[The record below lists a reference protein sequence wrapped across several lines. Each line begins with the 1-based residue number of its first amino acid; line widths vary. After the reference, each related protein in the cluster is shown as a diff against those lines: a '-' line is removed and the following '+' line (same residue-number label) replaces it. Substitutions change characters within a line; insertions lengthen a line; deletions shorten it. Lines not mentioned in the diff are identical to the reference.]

1 MNRKANLSRHLKDI
15 LGGQKPLDETTGPL
29 FLEAICDQSDLLTC
43 LKTIRGNA
51 NGLSL
56 VQQAMRMDISTPFLN
71 GIAATFIFHLSSKPE
86 VAKVADGMY
95 IRDLLLAIVEP
106 DIYWAQLIEEFKAGR
121 LQERAQQ
128 GFAWLLLQL
137 VSLRDAERAA
147 PYRQLAQDPKILNT
161 LVTSRHSQIR
171 ARGALIQH
179 LVTLTKPGSFKGL
192 QYTPGGRHDN
202 DFENFRKIAILPT
215 SDELESTE
223 KPFLRPA
230 STLADV
236 SSELLLTTHLDNQF
250 RLLREDMIYEMRDEL
265 QIAQGKKAGKHR
277 GRVLKPLYVHGM
289 YTQRQVQWPGQG
301 QGRGQ
306 EERLVK
312 WGLMLECRAALGPQ
326 DQTVQ
331 VRKKFFLENKNIL
344 RHQSMACLMDGND
357 VLAFATIHR
366 DEDLLSKKQ
375 SIIVIQIQGS
385 QVTRPLLQR
394 LKSPKEL
401 KLFQVDTALFAYE
414 PVLNALQSMQRFCLS
429 EDLFDWNVTRNVG
442 IVSGPLSERAERVQ
456 HQVGQDLRAMLETQR
471 TVCLDAAQTA
481 SLCAGLSQRVS
492 LIQGPPGTGKSFI
505 GALLAKSIHDLTQ
518 QTILVVC
525 YTNHALDQ
533 FLEDLLDIGIPMT
546 SLVRLGGKSTPRTL
560 PFSIQTLSRTS
571 SPRRTKS
578 DWDVINVFRERAKEL
593 SEELHQTFREYQS
606 SNASDLDILE
616 HLEFQ
621 HSEYHAA
628 FKVPDPTDDMQV
640 VGHKGKAV
648 KPNYLLKRWAS
659 GKDAGLFKAA
669 INVQSASQIW
679 NSTRAFRDDLLD
691 TWRAEMLEEQ
701 IGQFS
706 TSSVQYNS
714 YCSCLESLFNTQLGA
729 LLSQKRI
736 IGCTTTAAAKYREDI
751 ESASPSVV
759 LVEEAGEILESHV
772 LTALGADVN
781 QLILIGDHKQLRP
794 KAANYLLTVEKG
806 DGYDLNRS
814 LFERLV
820 ISGYPHT
827 TLRQQHRMRPEIS
840 CLVRELTYPEL
851 MDGPNTHNRPDIRG
865 LRNNVVFI
873 SHERAEEEMKGTE
886 ERDTTTSKRNMFEA
900 QMVWKIVRYLAQQ
913 GYGTEDIVV
922 LTPYLGQLRLLQ
934 DTLAKE
940 HDTILSD
947 LDTHDLVRAGLMDP
961 AAAKEIRK
969 PLRLSTIDNYQG
981 EESDI
986 VVVSLTRSNANCDIG
1001 FMIAPERLN
1010 VLLSR
1015 ARNGL
1020 IMIGNSSTF
1029 RGSRKGGELWSRFF
1043 SLMSKNGHMYS
1054 GLPAKCERHPA
1065 RTTDLMSPAD
1075 FEEKC
1080 PDGGCSE
1087 PCGAHLPCNHDC
1099 PLRCHQ
1105 LSDHTKFPCERICNS
1120 NCANGHSM
1128 QWKCSKGPSLQCKR
1142 CIREAKLAE
1151 EKKKREFELQEKRDA
1166 ARQEHLRAMAELD
1179 SQLAGV
1185 AESLKDQQL
1194 TVEMQRALE
1203 SKRQELLRAKERA
1216 ASRPLATEP
1225 VHPPSGSTC
1234 ATDPSTRDAPANIDT
1249 RSSSPS
1255 LEPSAETKQDA
1266 APLES
1271 AARLDWQRQK
1281 DIDGAINPAID
1292 SVMDMTGL
1300 EDVKQ
1305 QILRIKAK
1313 VDTAKRQG
1321 TDLKGERFNVSMLG
1335 NPGTGKTTVARH
1347 YARFLASMDVIPGH
1361 VFVETT
1367 GSSLAND
1374 AVPGVKKS
1382 LENIKNAGGG
1392 VMFIDEAYQ
1401 LVSET
1406 NVSGKQVLDF
1416 LLAEMENLVGIVA
1429 FIFAGY
1435 NKEMEKFFE
1444 HNPGLQSR
1452 VPYTLQFQDYTDD
1465 ELLDMLR
1472 KRIEKKYNGLMKLE
1486 GGHGGL
1492 YTRIAVRRLGR
1503 GRGCPGFGN
1512 ARALE
1517 NLLAK
1522 IGERQA
1528 ERLSK
1533 LRRTG
1538 SAPDDFTLTKED
1550 LIGPRPADVRKDSKD
1565 RKALQSL
1572 IGLTQVKQSV
1582 EELFAMTD
1590 TNYLRELKEIEPFA
1604 IPLNRVFIGSP
1615 GTGKTTVAKHYGQIL
1630 TDLGLLSNGEVVI
1643 KNPSD
1648 FIGAYI
1654 GHSESQTK
1662 AILAATR
1669 GKVLIIDEAY
1679 MLYSGT
1685 GGGGNTES
1693 FKTAVIDTIVAEV
1706 QSVPGE
1712 DRCVL
1717 LLGYKKEIENMFQH
1731 VNPGLARRFAIENAF
1746 QFQDYTDEELA
1757 KVLDW
1762 KLGVQD
1768 LTATDK
1774 AKQAALEVLSRK
1786 RNRPNFGNIGEV
1798 ENLLSEAKSRYQG
1811 RQALLPLAQRSPD
1824 APFEPLDFD
1833 PDFNRGDRA
1842 GDNLVKLFEDVV
1854 GGDEIVQKLR
1864 EWQQVSENMKAV
1876 GQDPRKVVP
1885 TAFIFKGP
1893 PGTGKTTTARKMGQV
1908 YSDMGFLSS
1917 SEVVECSATELV
1929 GQYVGHT
1936 GPKTR
1941 NVFTKALGRVLF
1953 IDEAYRLAEG
1963 HFAKEAIDE
1972 VVSIMTEE
1980 TFRGKLIVILAGY
1993 DKDMNDLLSV
2003 NPGLSSRFPEEIYF
2017 KNFSPENCLKILAL
2031 NLQKQR
2037 IRLEALNSPS
2047 SPEHA
2052 TILDHLRQLS
2062 ELPEWG
2068 NARDMETLSKKM
2080 ITAAFSDSSAT
2091 RYQDENGATTG
2102 ILLPFHKGLVCIQEM
2117 LSSRSER
2124 AKNTTSRN
2132 IQRGLNSRVLQD
2144 PTQRQLEPP
2153 ALNSAPPKVQTS
2165 RPSKPAHQVAESKD
2179 SSDVSISDGRD
2190 DGVTDEVW
2198 NRLKQ
2203 DKIAEE
2209 RAREKAQEELER
2221 LNAEVETAKQ
2231 NEKEIAK
2238 KRKQLEG
2245 AQGQHDELLRLREEE
2260 RLRSL
2265 ALRTAEAKRVAA
2277 LEAEERKKR
2286 EEARVQSKIRR
2297 MGVCV
2302 AGFQWIKQA
2311 DGYRCAG
2318 GGHFLTNAQ
2327 LGL

>member
-51 NGLSL
+51 KGLSL
-56 VQQAMRMDISTPFLN
+56 VQQAMLMDISTPFLN
-71 GIAATFIFHLSSKPE
+71 GIAATFLLHLSSKPE

-106 DIYWAQLIEEFKAGR
+106 DIYWAQLVEEFKAGR

-137 VSLRDAERAA
+137 VSLRDAERAG
-147 PYRQLAQDPKILNT
+147 PYRQLAQDPKILDT
-161 LVTSRHSQIR
+161 LVKSRYSQIR
-171 ARGALIQH
+171 AHGALIQH

-192 QYTPGGRHDN
+192 PYTPGGRHDN
-202 DFENFRKIAILPT
+202 DFEDFRKIAILPT

-223 KPFLRPA
+223 KPFLRQA

-236 SSELLLTTHLDNQF
+236 SSEMLLATHLDNQY

-265 QIAQGKKAGKHR
+265 QIAQQKKMGKHR
-277 GRVLKPLYVHGM
+277 GRLLGPLNVTGL
-289 YTQRQVQWPGQG
+289 YTQRQGQG
-301 QGRGQ
+301 QGQGQ
-306 EERLVK
+306 DERLVK
-312 WGLMLECRAALGPQ
+312 WGLRLECLAPLLKGPP
-326 DQTVQ
+326 DLAVQ
-331 VRKKFFLENKNIL
+331 VRKKLFLDNKNIL
-344 RHQSMACLMDGND
+344 RHQSMACLMDGKD
-357 VLAFATIHR
+357 VLAFAIIHR
-366 DEDLLSKKQ
+366 DEDLLSKKP
-375 SIIVIQIQGS
+375 SIIVIQVQGP
-385 QVTRPLLQR
+385 QVTGALLQR
-394 LKSPKEL
+394 LKSATDL
-401 KLFQVDTALFAYE
+401 KLFQVDTAVFAYE
-414 PVLNALQSMQRFCLS
+414 PVLDALQSIQRM
-429 EDLFDWNVTRNVG
+429 
-442 IVSGPLSERAERVQ
+442 PLSEEIFDWKAGQGVSALPGSLTDRAE
-456 HQVGQDLRAMLETQR
+456 QVKRYAGQDLRSILQTQIS
-471 TVCLDAAQTA
+471 VCLDDAQTA
-481 SLCAGLSQRVS
+481 SLHAGLSQKLS

-533 FLEDLLDIGIPMT
+533 FLEDLLDIGIPP
-546 SLVRLGGKSTPRTL
+546 SSIARLGGKSTVRTS
-560 PFSIQTLSRTS
+560 PMSIQTLSRTNA
-571 SPRRTKS
+571 PRRSKAE
-578 DWDVINVFRERAKEL
+578 WDVINLLRREAREL
-593 SEELHQTFREYQS
+593 SVLLHEQFQKYQS
-606 SNASDLDILE
+606 FSPAELDILE
-616 HLEFQ
+616 HLEF
-621 HSEYHAA
+621 HHRDYYTA
-628 FKVPDPTDDMQV
+628 FKVPDATDDMQV

-648 KPNYLLKRWAS
+648 KPNYLIKRWAK
-659 GKDAGLFKAA
+659 GNGAGNYKASS
-669 INVQSASQIW
+669 NVQSASQIW
-679 NSTRAFRDDLLD
+679 NTPKATRQDVIAKWK
-691 TWRAEMLEEQ
+691 TEMLEDQ
-701 IGQFS
+701 IVQFS
-706 TSSVQYNS
+706 ESSAKYNS
-714 YCSCLESLFNTQLGA
+714 CCSQLDSLFNTQVGA
-729 LLSQKRI
+729 ILSQKRI

-751 ESASPSVV
+751 VMAAPSVL
-759 LVEEAGEILESHV
+759 LVEEAGEILESHI
-772 LTALGADVN
+772 LTALGLDVN

-794 KAANYLLTVEKG
+794 KTANYLLTVEKG

-820 ISGYPHT
+820 IADYPHT

-840 CLVRELTYPEL
+840 SLVRELTYPEL
-851 MDGPNTHNRPDIRG
+851 IDDPKTRGRPDIRG
-865 LRNNVVFI
+865 LRSNVVFI
-873 SHERAEEEMKGTE
+873 SHERPEEELKGTE
-886 ERDTTTSKRNMFEA
+886 ERDMMTSKRNMFEA
-900 QMVWKIVRYLAQQ
+900 QMVWKIVKYLAQQ
-913 GYGTEDIVV
+913 GYGTENIVV

-940 HDTILSD
+940 HNTILSD

-1015 ARNGL
+1015 ARDGL

-1043 SLMSKNGHMYS
+1043 TLMSKNGHMYS

-1105 LSDHTKFPCERICNS
+1105 LSDHTKFPCEQICYS
-1120 NCANGHSM
+1120 NCASGHSM

-1179 SQLAGV
+1179 SELAGV

-1216 ASRPLATEP
+1216 ASRPLATDP

-1234 ATDPSTRDAPANIDT
+1234 ATAPSTRDAPANIDT

-1347 YARFLASMDVIPGH
+1347 YAKFLASMDVIPGLM
-1361 VFVETT
+1361 FVETT
-1367 GSSLAND
+1367 GSRLADD

-1401 LVSET
+1401 LVNDT
-1406 NVSGKQVLDF
+1406 NISGKQVLDF
-1416 LLAEMENLVGIVA
+1416 LLAEMENLVGTVA

-1465 ELLDMLR
+1465 ELQDMLR
-1472 KRIEKKYNGLMKLE
+1472 KRIEKKYNGHMKLE

-1492 YTRIAVRRLGR
+1492 YVRIAVRRLGCGR
-1503 GRGCPGFGN
+1503 GRPGFGN

-1517 NLLAK
+1517 NLLGK

-1528 ERLSK
+1528 ERLRK

-1538 SAPDDFTLTKED
+1538 PAPDDFLLTKED
-1550 LIGPRPADVRKDSKD
+1550 LIGPRPADVQKNSKA
-1565 RKALQSL
+1565 RKALQSM
-1572 IGLTQVKQSV
+1572 IGLAQVKQSV
-1582 EELFAMTD
+1582 EELFAMAD
-1590 TNYLRELKEIEPFA
+1590 SNYLRELKEKKPVA
-1604 IPLNRVFIGSP
+1604 VSLNRVFVGSP

-1630 TDLGLLSNGEVVI
+1630 ADLGLLSNGEVVV

-1648 FIGAYI
+1648 FIGAYL
-1654 GHSESQTK
+1654 GQSESQTK
-1662 AILAATR
+1662 AILSTTV

-1679 MLYSGT
+1679 MLYSST
-1685 GGGGNTES
+1685 GGTADPY
-1693 FKTAVIDTIVAEV
+1693 KTAVIDTIVAEV

-1717 LLGYKKEIENMFQH
+1717 LLGYKKEIEEMFQH

-1746 QFQDYTDEELA
+1746 HFHDYTDEELGKA
-1757 KVLDW
+1757 LDW
-1762 KLGVQD
+1762 KLKAQD

-1798 ENLLSEAKSRYQG
+1798 ENLLSEAKSRYQA
-1811 RQALLPLAQRSPD
+1811 RQSLLPLAQRSPD
-1824 APFEPLDFD
+1824 APFEPVDFD
-1833 PDFNRGDRA
+1833 PDFNRGERA
-1842 GDNLVKLFEDVV
+1842 GDNLVKLFEDVI

-1864 EWQQVSENMKAV
+1864 GWQKVSENMKAV

-1953 IDEAYRLAEG
+1953 IDEAYRLGEG